1 MVKTDTSQQGIRTAN
16 TLDLEKGVQYT
27 LSYQARGN
35 LPTSNNFVMLS
46 PSPNYSFHSDTGDL
60 TATFKQFRQ
69 TITVPTSLTGV
80 SVDILFA
87 HTNGTG
93 AIGQWLEIKGGTV
106 KLEKSTTPTVYTTN
120 TADSL
125 TGSIPKY
132 VGFSPLDS
140 DKPSD
145 YEWIINP
152 EWTQASAEEALTNKA
167 DKGEIEDI
175 NSSLGDKVNNGDFNE
190 LKTALELF
198 QDSYKGFV
206 NDGGQHEQDLLDLE
220 GRMTQLLLS
229 LDSKVLELDFL
240 KTYMKLG
247 EEGFMIGKDDSQIK
261 MLLKNDR
268 LSFVDAGQ
276 EVAFFSGQSFYIN
289 RGAIVQSLQV
299 GEHKITNLGNG
310 HTIFQWVGA

>member
-1 MVKTDTSQQGIRTAN
+1 MKNYQLADDT
-16 TLDLEKGVQYT
+16 
-27 LSYQARGN
+27 
-35 LPTSNNFVMLS
+35 
-46 PSPNYSFHSDTGDL
+46 L
-60 TATFKQFRQ
+60 TATDNVV
-69 TITVPTSLTGV
+69 ITLKGALGADRTRFQVYNSGG
-80 SVDILFA
+80 
-87 HTNGTG
+87 TNT
-93 AIGQWLEIKGGTV
+93 IGQLTPLGNGIYQYKGKWNPTGGNSFLTVYQIASTGTSSSTIEWI
-106 KLEKSTTPTVYTTN
+106 KLERGTTPTIYTTN

-125 TGSIPKY
+125 TESVMQY

-140 DKPSD
+140 NKSSD

-152 EWTQASAEEALTNKA
+152 EWTQASAEESLTDKA

-175 NSSLGDKVNNGDFNE
+175 NSALGDKVNNGAFNE

-206 NDGGQHEQDLLDLE
+206 QDGGQHEQDLLDLE

-240 KTYMKLG
+240 KTYMKFG

-268 LSFVDAGQ
+268 LSFMDAGQ